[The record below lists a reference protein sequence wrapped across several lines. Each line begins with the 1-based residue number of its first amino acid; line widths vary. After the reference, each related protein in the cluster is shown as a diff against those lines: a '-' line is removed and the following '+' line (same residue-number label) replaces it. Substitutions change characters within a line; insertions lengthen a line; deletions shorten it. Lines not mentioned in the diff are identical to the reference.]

1 MSKEIIENITKL
13 DNNLVSTFVDPHLLL
28 DMDFNGDCLIKSD
41 ISIRTKVI
49 NLHISYTLGPQLG
62 NLNIN
67 FTLVNC
73 LFRSVKLNKNAD
85 IGKYK
90 YSGCGIGF
98 DSRSDFYLQMEAM
111 KKMSLILEMIQAHLC
126 QELRYFFIYYQHNK
140 GQNILILG
148 KVPIQGLDGITLTA
162 EAKYPINFTQSRKRF
177 VLSLHYIRSNSFLFA
192 NATKLYQFKVT
203 KDAELNNYALCLG
216 NS

>member
-1 MSKEIIENITKL
+1 MTDKSSNINGAKYFSLGLFQNYLVFIPAKRHIKYFTNTTRVKSWKSNRMSKEIIENITKL

-49 NLHISYTLGPQLG
+49 NLHISYTLDPQLG

-111 KKMSLILEMIQAHLC
+111 KKMSLILEMI
-126 QELRYFFIYYQHNK
+126 
-140 GQNILILG
+140 
-148 KVPIQGLDGITLTA
+148 
-162 EAKYPINFTQSRKRF
+162 
-177 VLSLHYIRSNSFLFA
+177 
-192 NATKLYQFKVT
+192 
-203 KDAELNNYALCLG
+203 
-216 NS
+216 